1 LLSLDIKPTVN
12 DRLVDHP
19 FGPSQLTDVGLIAER
34 PSQRAIEA
42 SKCTL
47 ATAVKTSIELMAFTS
62 QRAIEASKRPLATA
76 VKASIELMAFVI
88 IELTVF
94 VILLAAFGFL
104 VVVLFCVA
112 EAGVWS

>member
-1 LLSLDIKPTVN
+1 
-12 DRLVDHP
+12 VDHP

-34 PSQRAIEA
+34 P
-42 SKCTL
+42 
-47 ATAVKTSIELMAFTS
+47 S